1 MDRDK
6 IIAEYMSHYN
16 GLAAR
21 FKNEKIETLP
31 EEINSAIAKSEMKNV
46 NLVYDKISEWNNIV
60 SNVQGARDAIV
71 AFDKTFRLP
80 VVKEF
85 LIVFDNITK
94 EWRFNTEAD

>member
-6 IIAEYMSHYN
+6 IVADYMSHYN
-16 GLAAR
+16 ELVAR
-21 FKNEKIETLP
+21 FKNEKIVALP
-31 EEINSAIAKSEMKNV
+31 EEINLAISKSEMKNV
-46 NLVYDKISEWNNIV
+46 NLVYDRISEWNNIV

-85 LIVFDNITK
+85 LIIFDNITK
-94 EWRFNTEAD
+94 EWRFNTEVD